1 MRELRANGI
10 VVVEALGKRSLKAQL
25 KAANRSK
32 ISLALLLGQQEVF
45 EGSMMVRNMV
55 TGAQETVVLS
65 NLVEEV
71 KKRLR

>member
-1 MRELRANGI
+1 
-10 VVVEALGKRSLKAQL
+10 
-25 KAANRSK
+25 
-32 ISLALLLGQQEVF
+32 
-45 EGSMMVRNMV
+45 MVRNMV